1 LDNRNIILI
10 FVPNKKPK
18 VMKYKVKLKD
28 GHNARPDQVTGTGY
42 LGTDKSEAIY
52 TRGEAIK
59 KAKMFGGNIEAVR
72 LSSVFR
78 TVTITQIP
86 ENALLDKIVKEL
98 RGREMFIDTDVD
110 FDERIYSGD
119 IFEAI
124 LGEYGELEDSPMYPQ
139 EKVMKQLDELAQMV
153 DTEYVQIVMG

>member
-1 LDNRNIILI
+1 
-10 FVPNKKPK
+10 
-18 VMKYKVKLKD
+18 MKYKVKLLN
-28 GHNARPDQVTGTGY
+28 GHKATPFQTTETGY

-59 KAKMFGGNIEAVR
+59 KARMFGGKIEAVK

-78 TVTITQIP
+78 TVSITQIP

-98 RGREMFIDTDVD
+98 RGREMFTDVDVD

-124 LGEYGELEDSPMYPQ
+124 LNEYAELEDSPMYPQ
-139 EKVMKQLDELAQMV
+139 EKVMKQLDELAQMI

>member
-1 LDNRNIILI
+1 
-10 FVPNKKPK
+10 
-18 VMKYKVKLKD
+18 
-28 GHNARPDQVTGTGY
+28 
-42 LGTDKSEAIY
+42 
-52 TRGEAIK
+52 
-59 KAKMFGGNIEAVR
+59 
-72 LSSVFR
+72 VFR